1 RVTFSLN
8 AVGLPRTESG
18 DFTAQGSFD
27 GAPLS
32 LQGELRREQNGLKAT
47 VQRGT
52 WKTLDGRG
60 EITIVES
67 GASSG
72 KATLRLAQ
80 LRDIASV
87 IGERI
92 EGGVQADIDF
102 AVRGG
107 VTSGN
112 IHALATDIQYANAT
126 VRRAEIETHLAMTGN
141 RPSADIK
148 ASATEIAFQDMA
160 IRSA

>member
-1 RVTFSLN
+1 
-8 AVGLPRTESG
+8 
-18 DFTAQGSFD
+18 
-27 GAPLS
+27 
-32 LQGELRREQNGLKAT
+32 
-47 VQRGT
+47 
-52 WKTLDGRG
+52 
-60 EITIVES
+60 
-67 GASSG
+67 
-72 KATLRLAQ
+72 
-80 LRDIASV
+80 
-87 IGERI
+87 RI

-160 IRSA
+160 IRSADIGGKVDNPFDVPLLALTVDAVGLKASEFSGNAKAQLDGRTDALGIRLTWNPRDSMNNMADISTVARLDLSRQRIVLNALQAK